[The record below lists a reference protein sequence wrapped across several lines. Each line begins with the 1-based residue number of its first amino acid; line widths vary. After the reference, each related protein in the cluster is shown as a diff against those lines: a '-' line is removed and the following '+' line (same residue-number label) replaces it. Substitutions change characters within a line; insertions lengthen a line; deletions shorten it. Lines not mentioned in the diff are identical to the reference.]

1 MHFLS
6 KLRKLPK
13 KSVKLHDDVI
23 LHHYLFSKP
32 NCQKNLSNCMMFL
45 FDGKFFIFVLQELR
59 KTHMSFFRHA
69 CVKVHATIGLAD
81 FLQSFIKNSKM
92 MRPDC

>member
-1 MHFLS
+1 
-6 KLRKLPK
+6 
-13 KSVKLHDDVI
+13 
-23 LHHYLFSKP
+23 
-32 NCQKNLSNCMMFL
+32 MMFL